1 MDKRPSGFKA
11 RWKAR
16 YHHASIQLILSIAF
30 TAVAV
35 IGMLF
40 LGMALL
46 LRFSSSAN
54 EMAAESS
61 QRVLAQVNWNLD
73 SYLRNMMRVSDTVYY
88 RVIKSADLEQ
98 SDTAQEL
105 RDALKLLYAK
115 DRDVLVSLA
124 VFDGNGELI
133 SATPLT
139 ELKNSVTPSREGWF
153 TAAMERIENLH
164 FSTPHVQHLFEDPD
178 ARYHWVVSLSRHVEL
193 TRGGVIQSG
202 VLLVDMNFSGIEQIC
217 KDVSFFDGQG
227 YLYLIDGNGEIIYHP
242 RQQLLYAGLQ
252 EENNL
257 TAAGYSDGTHTEIF
271 QSQRRQVTVKTVGYT
286 GWKLVGV
293 VPAETLRDN
302 YSQLLLFALFIVS
315 FSIFLLVFV
324 NLRLSEWITAP
335 MKKLDHA
342 VRELEKG
349 VESVDFNVDGP
360 YEVEHLSHSVQSMIS
375 TMRHLMED
383 VLRQE
388 EEKRRSE
395 LDVLQ
400 SQINPH
406 FLYNTLD
413 SVVWMTENGR
423 TQEAVVMLTA
433 LARFFRISLS
443 KGSNIIPIGDEIE
456 HARNYLTIQ
465 KMRYKNKF
473 SADISVEPGVEK
485 LYTIKLIIQPILEN
499 AIYHGMEYAD
509 GDGEI
514 HIRAFRE
521 GETVV
526 IEVED
531 NGVRERME
539 AAKALLEE
547 KGRQV
552 RIYRWTSDSTAFAN
566 ILRIERP
573 KAVIAFE
580 AAALTEMAELSRGEE
595 VFPLLYGCGSTA
607 GIAAALEKGRVTAI
621 AAVNVFSAGYLAVE
635 AAAKLARHESWT
647 GAASVGFS
655 VVRQETMYSSDNQ
668 KLLFP
673 VT

>member
-1 MDKRPSGFKA
+1 MDKKPSGFKA

-257 TAAGYSDGTHTEIF
+257 TAAGYADGTHTEIF

-413 SVVWMTENGR
+413 AIVWLAEAGEQKKVVSMVGS
-423 TQEAVVMLTA
+423 LSD
-433 LARFFRISLS
+433 FFRISLNQGQDILDVKEELQHVRS
-443 KGSNIIPIGDEIE
+443 YLEI
-456 HARNYLTIQ
+456 Q
-465 KMRYKNKF
+465 QMRYQDILQYEICVPEELNHCQIPKITLQPLVENALYHGIKNKR
-473 SADISVEPGVEK
+473 GK
-485 LYTIKLIIQPILEN
+485 
-499 AIYHGMEYAD
+499 GMIRIE
-509 GDGEI
+509 GELDGEDCI
-514 HIRAFRE
+514 LLI
-521 GETVV
+521 T
-526 IEVED
+526 D
-531 NGVRERME
+531 NGKGMTPERLEQGRKGIRNRKARETDIYGLYNVNERIRLNFGENYGITITSTYGEGTCVTVR
-539 AAKALLEE
+539 LP
-547 KGRQV
+547 Q
-552 RIYRWTSDSTAFAN
+552 
-566 ILRIERP
+566 
-573 KAVIAFE
+573 
-580 AAALTEMAELSRGEE
+580 
-595 VFPLLYGCGSTA
+595 
-607 GIAAALEKGRVTAI
+607 
-621 AAVNVFSAGYLAVE
+621 
-635 AAAKLARHESWT
+635 H
-647 GAASVGFS
+647 
-655 VVRQETMYSSDNQ
+655 
-668 KLLFP
+668 
-673 VT
+673 

>member
-1 MDKRPSGFKA
+1 MDKKSSGFKA

-124 VFDGNGELI
+124 VFDESGELI

-383 VLRQE
+383 VLHQE

-406 FLYNTLD
+406 FLFNSLNTISYFCREKPEKARELLLALSSYFRSMLEDTDYMVTLD
-413 SVVWMTENGR
+413 TELEHVKAY
-423 TQEAVVMLTA
+423 TMLEE
-433 LARFFRISLS
+433 ARFEKRLSIEINADPEALRSCVPNLILQPIVENAVHHGAMQREKGVGKVIVNVKREERSTRIDVIDNGPGMDYRIVQSLYGGEKVEHTGIGMMNVQQRLISLYGKS
-443 KGSNIIPIGDEIE
+443 YGLQIVTSEEGTYVRMNIPDSAVGSAQQEK
-456 HARNYLTIQ
+456 T
-465 KMRYKNKF
+465 
-473 SADISVEPGVEK
+473 PG
-485 LYTIKLIIQPILEN
+485 
-499 AIYHGMEYAD
+499 
-509 GDGEI
+509 
-514 HIRAFRE
+514 
-521 GETVV
+521 
-526 IEVED
+526 
-531 NGVRERME
+531 
-539 AAKALLEE
+539 
-547 KGRQV
+547 
-552 RIYRWTSDSTAFAN
+552 
-566 ILRIERP
+566 
-573 KAVIAFE
+573 
-580 AAALTEMAELSRGEE
+580 
-595 VFPLLYGCGSTA
+595 
-607 GIAAALEKGRVTAI
+607 
-621 AAVNVFSAGYLAVE
+621 
-635 AAAKLARHESWT
+635 
-647 GAASVGFS
+647 
-655 VVRQETMYSSDNQ
+655 
-668 KLLFP
+668 
-673 VT
+673 

>member
-1 MDKRPSGFKA
+1 MDKKPSGFKA

-124 VFDGNGELI
+124 VFDENGELI

-164 FSTPHVQHLFEDPD
+164 FSTPHVQNLFEDPD
-178 ARYHWVVSLSRHVEL
+178 SRYHWVVSLSRHVEL
-193 TRGGVIQSG
+193 TRGGNMESG

-217 KDVSFFDGQG
+217 KDVSFSNGQG
-227 YLYLIDGNGEIIYHP
+227 YLYLIDGNGEVIYHP

-257 TAAGYSDGTHTEIF
+257 TAAGYADGTHAEVF
-271 QSQRRQVTVKTVGYT
+271 QSQKRQVTVKTVGYT

-293 VPAETLRDN
+293 VPTETLRDN
-302 YSQLLLFALFIVS
+302 YSQLLLFALFVVS

-342 VRELEKG
+342 VKELEKG
-349 VESVDFNVDGP
+349 AESVDFNVDGP
-360 YEVEHLSHSVQSMIS
+360 YEVEHLSRSVQSMVS

-383 VLRQE
+383 ILQQE

-465 KMRYKNKF
+465 KMRYKDKLEF
-473 SADISVEPGVEK
+473 EIEVEPCIAHVP
-485 LYTIKLIIQPILEN
+485 IIRLVLQPIVEN
-499 AIYHGMEYAD
+499 AIYHGLKYKDSKGLLKVHGYMK
-509 GDGEI
+509 GEN
-514 HIRAFRE
+514 
-521 GETVV
+521 VV
-526 IEVED
+526 IDIIDDGVGMDEETLKHIYDKHKVNYRS
-531 NGVRERME
+531 NGVGVYNVQQRLVLYYG
-539 AAKALLEE
+539 KDYGIIYHSE
-547 KGRQV
+547 KG
-552 RIYRWTSDSTAFAN
+552 
-566 ILRIERP
+566 
-573 KAVIAFE
+573 
-580 AAALTEMAELSRGEE
+580 
-595 VFPLLYGCGSTA
+595 
-607 GIAAALEKGRVTAI
+607 KGT
-621 AAVNVFSAGYLAVE
+621 
-635 AAAKLARHESWT
+635 T
-647 GAASVGFS
+647 ASVVIPGI
-655 VVRQETMYSSDNQ
+655 QEGSQ
-668 KLLFP
+668 
-673 VT
+673 

>member
-1 MDKRPSGFKA
+1 MNNFRVGGQSPITFDRFIRG
-11 RWKAR
+11 
-16 YHHASIQLILSIAF
+16 IIAL
-30 TAVAV
+30 V
-35 IGMLF
+35 IIGGIFAMIY
-40 LGMALL
+40 AL
-46 LRFSSSAN
+46 
-54 EMAAESS
+54 
-61 QRVLAQVNWNLD
+61 
-73 SYLRNMMRVSDTVYY
+73 
-88 RVIKSADLEQ
+88 
-98 SDTAQEL
+98 
-105 RDALKLLYAK
+105 
-115 DRDVLVSLA
+115 
-124 VFDGNGELI
+124 
-133 SATPLT
+133 
-139 ELKNSVTPSREGWF
+139 
-153 TAAMERIENLH
+153 
-164 FSTPHVQHLFEDPD
+164 
-178 ARYHWVVSLSRHVEL
+178 
-193 TRGGVIQSG
+193 SG
-202 VLLVDMNFSGIEQIC
+202 VLIPFFVAWVAAYLLYPLVRQLHKRLHNRFLAIFLTISLTIAALGTFVYIVIPPMLSEITHLKDVALSYIQAGGNADGIPQPVQKLLNEHVNEYKIEQFLQHEDVVTAIKNTVPRVWELLWSTAGIIINFAASLIGLLYLLFLLTDYEKYANSWITFIPPSKRPFATRFVADVERCMAGYFRGQALIALSNCVMFSIGFALVDFPLPIALGCLIGVI
-217 KDVSFFDGQG
+217 SFVP
-227 YLYLIDGNGEIIYHP
+227 YL
-242 RQQLLYAGLQ
+242 Q
-252 EENNL
+252 
-257 TAAGYSDGTHTEIF
+257 
-271 QSQRRQVTVKTVGYT
+271 
-286 GWKLVGV
+286 LVGV

-383 VLRQE
+383 VLHQE

-531 NGVRERME
+531 NGPGMSEEIVEQLLKPTRDVSVPKAKGSGIGFRNVHQRIQLTFGSAYGLTIRSEPDNGTVVRIC
-539 AAKALLEE
+539 LPVLEE
-547 KGRQV
+547 EDARK
-552 RIYRWTSDSTAFAN
+552 YRKEG
-566 ILRIERP
+566 ER
-573 KAVIAFE
+573 
-580 AAALTEMAELSRGEE
+580 
-595 VFPLLYGCGSTA
+595 
-607 GIAAALEKGRVTAI
+607 
-621 AAVNVFSAGYLAVE
+621 
-635 AAAKLARHESWT
+635 
-647 GAASVGFS
+647 
-655 VVRQETMYSSDNQ
+655 
-668 KLLFP
+668 
-673 VT
+673 